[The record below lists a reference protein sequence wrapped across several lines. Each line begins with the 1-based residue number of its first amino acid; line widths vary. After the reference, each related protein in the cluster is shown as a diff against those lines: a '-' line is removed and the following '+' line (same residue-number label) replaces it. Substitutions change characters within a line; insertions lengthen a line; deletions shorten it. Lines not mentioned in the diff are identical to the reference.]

1 MYRDE
6 DQFVLGQKIK
16 LMLIAILLFL
26 VWAANGFKLHGML
39 K

>member
-16 LMLIAILLFL
+16 LALIGVIMFV
-26 VWAANGFKLHGML
+26 VWTANGFHLRGIL

>member
-16 LMLIAILLFL
+16 LGLIAIVAFI
-26 VWAANGFKLHGML
+26 VWAANGFHFKGML